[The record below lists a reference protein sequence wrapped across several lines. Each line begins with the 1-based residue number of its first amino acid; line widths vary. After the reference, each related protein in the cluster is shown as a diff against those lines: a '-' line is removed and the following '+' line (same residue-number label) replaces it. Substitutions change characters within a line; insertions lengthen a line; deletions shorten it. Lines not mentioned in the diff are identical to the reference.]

1 MNFTERKKKIN
12 GLESELQIYK
22 EPKQLIANLNRNLI
36 EITKIISEEFILN
49 ANIFD
54 LIKETMEN
62 LNNNFGRM
70 GI

>member
-36 EITKIISEEFILN
+36 EITKIISQEFILN

-54 LIKETMEN
+54 LVKETMEN

>member
-12 GLESELQIYK
+12 GLESELQICK

-36 EITKIISEEFILN
+36 EITKIISQEFILN

-54 LIKETMEN
+54 LVTEAMEN
-62 LNNNFGRM
+62 LNNSFGRM